1 MKLEMTQEQE
11 LITGMVRKFVRE
23 EIVPLEL
30 NLDPDADELDPQI
43 VTAWLRRQRQWAST
57 DLVFQLNTADQTLI

>member
-30 NLDPDADELDPQI
+30 NLDPDADELDP
-43 VTAWLRRQRQWAST
+43 
-57 DLVFQLNTADQTLI
+57 ADRDRLI